1 MGRNTHFLLPVIQY
15 FRVIRMKLE
24 IYGTLGPS
32 CCTTEIIE
40 DLLKSGMTGMRLN
53 LSHCDLEERT
63 DWIQAFHQ
71 ACNQLK
77 IKADLMI
84 DMRGPELRTLNS
96 MPLHFEKDS
105 LITFEPDT
113 LPKPIFEH
121 AEVNDILLMDDGK
134 IQMQI
139 LEVSDYKLH
148 CIVRFGTELKTRK
161 SVMIQ
166 GKQISGPLFTE
177 RDLKNLK
184 NAKTYGVTSI
194 MQPFVSSKEDLLN
207 IKETLHSLELNEL
220 KLYAKIE
227 NMTGVEHV
235 EEMMHHCD
243 CLVIARGDLGNACG
257 LIQLPRI
264 QKQIEQLCHLHHQKY
279 MVVTEM
285 LNSMIDHPVPT
296 RAEVSDVYHA
306 IYHGAGAIMLTA
318 ETASGQHPKEAMHI
332 FTEVAKTALK
342 DKENTHD

>member
-1 MGRNTHFLLPVIQY
+1 ME
-15 FRVIRMKLE
+15 MKLE

-53 LSHCDLEERT
+53 LSHCNMEDKK

-71 ACNQLK
+71 ACDHLN
-77 IKADLMI
+77 IKADFMI
-84 DMRGPELRTLNS
+84 DMRGPELRTLNTS
-96 MPLHFEKDS
+96 PISFEKDTV
-105 LITFEPDT
+105 ITFNTDV
-113 LPKPIFEH
+113 LPQPVFEH

-139 LEVSDYKLH
+139 LEVSDYELR
-148 CIVRFGTELKTRK
+148 CAVQFGTELKTRK

-166 GKQISGPLFTE
+166 GKQILGPLFTE
-177 RDLKNLK
+177 SDLQNLM
-184 NAKTYGVTSI
+184 NAKEYRVTSI
-194 MQPFVSSKEDLLN
+194 MQPFVSSKEDLLK
-207 IKETLHSLELNEL
+207 IKETLHSLDLDDL

-235 EEMMHHCD
+235 EEMMHQCD

-257 LIQLPRI
+257 LIQLPHI
-264 QKQIEQLCHLHHQKY
+264 QKQIEKLCHQHHQKY

-285 LNSMIDHPVPT
+285 LNSMIHQPVPT
-296 RAEVSDVYHA
+296 RAEVSDIYHA
-306 IYHGAGAIMLTA
+306 VYHGAGAIMLTG
-318 ETASGQHPKEAMHI
+318 ETANGKYPKEAMHI
-332 FTEVAKTALK
+332 FTKVAETALK

>member
-15 FRVIRMKLE
+15 FRVMEMKLE

-53 LSHCDLEERT
+53 LSHCNLEDRK

-71 ACNQLK
+71 ACDHLN
-77 IKADLMI
+77 IKADFMI
-84 DMRGPELRTLNS
+84 DMRGPELRTLNTS
-96 MPLHFEKDS
+96 PISFEKDTV
-105 LITFEPDT
+105 ITLSTDV
-113 LPKPIFEH
+113 LPKPVFEH
-121 AEVNDILLMDDGK
+121 AEIKDILLMDDGK

-139 LEVSDYKLH
+139 LEVSSHELR
-148 CIVRFGTELKTRK
+148 CTVQFGTELKTRK

-177 RDLKNLK
+177 SDLQNLM
-184 NAKTYGVTSI
+184 NAKEYRVTSI
-194 MQPFVSSKEDLLN
+194 MQPFVSSKEDLLK
-207 IKETLHSLELNEL
+207 IKETLHSLDLDDL

-227 NMTGVEHV
+227 NMIGVEQA
-235 EEMMHHCD
+235 EEMMHQCD

-285 LNSMIDHPVPT
+285 LNSMIYHPVPT

-318 ETASGQHPKEAMHI
+318 ETASGQYPKEAMHI
-332 FTEVAKTALK
+332 FTEVAKNALK
-342 DKENTHD
+342 DKENTYD

>member
-1 MGRNTHFLLPVIQY
+1 ME
-15 FRVIRMKLE
+15 MKLE

-53 LSHCDLEERT
+53 LSHCNMEDKK

-71 ACNQLK
+71 ACNHLN

-84 DMRGPELRTLNS
+84 DMCGPELRTLNTS
-96 MPLHFEKDS
+96 PLSFEKDTAS
-105 LITFEPDT
+105 TFNSDV
-113 LPKPIFEH
+113 LPQPVFEH

-139 LEVSDYKLH
+139 LEVSDYELR
-148 CIVRFGTELKTRK
+148 CAVQFGTELKTRK

-166 GKQISGPLFTE
+166 GKQILGPLFTE
-177 RDLKNLK
+177 SDFQNLK
-184 NAKTYGVTSI
+184 KVKEYGVTSI
-194 MQPFVSSKEDLLN
+194 MQPFVSSKEDLMK
-207 IKETLHSLELNEL
+207 IKETLHSLDLDDL

-227 NMTGVEHV
+227 NMIGVEHI
-235 EEMMHHCD
+235 EEMMHQCD

-257 LIQLPRI
+257 LIQLPHI
-264 QKQIEQLCHLHHQKY
+264 QKQIEKLCHQHHQKY
-279 MVVTEM
+279 MIVTEM
-285 LNSMIDHPVPT
+285 LNSMIHQPVPT
-296 RAEVSDVYHA
+296 RAEVSDIYHA
-306 IYHGAGAIMLTA
+306 VYHGAGAIMLTG
-318 ETASGQHPKEAMHI
+318 ETANGKYPKEAMHI
-332 FTEVAKTALK
+332 FTKVAETALK